1 MSEAGGSVARASS
14 GNRALA
20 ALRYRDFAVFV
31 VARFLTTWSWQI
43 LGAAVGWQVWQ
54 LTHNPLAIAYIGLAQ
69 FLPFFLLVLFAGH
82 VADRSDR
89 RVVLAVAYSVEAACA
104 LMLLWFT
111 LSGIQSVWPVFVAM
125 TLFGAGRAFWMPTGQ
140 AITPNLVP
148 REVFP
153 GAVAVNSASFQ
164 TAVVTGPALGGL
176 LLMIGPQAAYGT
188 VSVLLTLAVLLIS
201 SIRPVRA
208 HAQGTAFRFRDVL
221 EGLRFVIRRR
231 TVLGAISLDLFAV
244 LFGGATAMMP
254 IYASD
259 VLHVSPVG
267 YGFLRSAPGV
277 GAAVMAAV
285 LAFSPLQR
293 NIGRWMFGGVAL
305 FGVSTIV
312 FGISKVF
319 WVSFIALFLLG
330 LGDMISVFVRQL
342 LVQLETPDAIRGRVS
357 AVSSMF
363 VGASNELG
371 EAESGFAA
379 WLVGLVPSVVL
390 GGVAT
395 LLVVAGYM
403 KLFPELRRMDH
414 FPYAQERFTR

>member
-1 MSEAGGSVARASS
+1 
-14 GNRALA
+14 
-20 ALRYRDFAVFV
+20 
-31 VARFLTTWSWQI
+31 
-43 LGAAVGWQVWQ
+43 
-54 LTHNPLAIAYIGLAQ
+54 
-69 FLPFFLLVLFAGH
+69 
-82 VADRSDR
+82 
-89 RVVLAVAYSVEAACA
+89 
-104 LMLLWFT
+104 
-111 LSGIQSVWPVFVAM
+111 
-125 TLFGAGRAFWMPTGQ
+125 MPTGQ

-153 GAVAVNSASFQ
+153 SAVAVNSASFQ

-176 LLMIGPQAAYGT
+176 LLTIGPHAAYGT
-188 VSVLLTLAVLLIS
+188 VSVLLVTAVLLIS

-208 HAQGTAFRFRDVL
+208 QARAAAFSFRDVL
-221 EGLRFVIRRR
+221 EGVRFVLRRR

-254 IYASD
+254 IYAQE
-259 VLHVSPVG
+259 VLHVSPAG
-267 YGFLRSAPGV
+267 YGILRSAPGV

-285 LAFSPLQR
+285 LAFAPLQR
-293 NIGRWMFGGVAL
+293 NVGRWMFSGVAL
-305 FGVSTIV
+305 FGTSTIV

-371 EAESGFAA
+371 EFESGLAA
-379 WLVGLVPSVVL
+379 RLLGLVPSVVL

-395 LLVVAGYM
+395 LLVVAAYM
-403 KLFPELRRMDH
+403 KLFPELRRMDR
-414 FPYAQERFTR
+414 FPHAR